1 MVCQSSARNSLS
13 ATTCND
19 WHAVGCSVQ
28 CPMLRKKTCSFCKV
42 MQSLH
47 TWSQNDHLNQ
57 RFLDKERDHEIEKEK
72 RPKNP
77 KPSDSLRPF
86 AAYRCPSATRRVER
100 RTRLS
105 WRLSD
110 SLNSMAKKRVT
121 LWKKKQCWS
130 FNVLHT
136 LKEMPKVSQSI
147 LGIPRVHGLQEIPI
161 QSFGSDSTRLKLEY
175 SRKPSSVHM
184 ANRKFTFQEKW
195 TDVDSKPPTW
205 LVEQTWE
212 GGDER

>member
-1 MVCQSSARNSLS
+1 MFSSMPYAEKENMFFLQS
-13 ATTCND
+13 
-19 WHAVGCSVQ
+19 HAKSTY
-28 CPMLRKKTCSFCKV
+28 LII
-42 MQSLH
+42 L
-47 TWSQNDHLNQ
+47 DHLNQ
-57 RFLDKERDHEIEKEK
+57 RFLDKERDHEIETEK

-147 LGIPRVHGLQEIPI
+147 LGIPRAHGLQEIPI

-195 TDVDSKPPTW
+195 TDVDSKPPT
-205 LVEQTWE
+205 
-212 GGDER
+212 

>member
-1 MVCQSSARNSLS
+1 MTDMQWDVQFNALCIKKENMFFLQS
-13 ATTCND
+13 
-19 WHAVGCSVQ
+19 HAKSTY
-28 CPMLRKKTCSFCKV
+28 LITKY
-42 MQSLH
+42 
-47 TWSQNDHLNQ
+47 HLNQ

-86 AAYRCPSATRRVER
+86 AAYRCPSATQRVER

-121 LWKKKQCWS
+121 LWKKN
-130 FNVLHT
+130 NVGPSMS
-136 LKEMPKVSQSI
+136 LKNTKRDAQSI
-147 LGIPRVHGLQEIPI
+147 PKYPRDSCLQEIPI

-195 TDVDSKPPTW
+195 TDVDSKPPT
-205 LVEQTWE
+205 
-212 GGDER
+212 